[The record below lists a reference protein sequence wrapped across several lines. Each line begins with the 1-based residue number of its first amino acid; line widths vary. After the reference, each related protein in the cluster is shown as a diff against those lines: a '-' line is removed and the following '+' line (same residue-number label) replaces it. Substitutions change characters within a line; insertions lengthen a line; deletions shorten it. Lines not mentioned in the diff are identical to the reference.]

1 MKNLILYTT
10 LYNQNLFWCT
20 TNYAFMKKITALF
33 VLITL
38 CSLVQAQTLSNFSL
52 KNVVDAKQI
61 SLQDFASSSGLVI
74 IFTSVACPF
83 DGYYSNRLKQLQNE
97 YSGKLP
103 ILLVNAYTEAP
114 EAEEWMIKTAQAN
127 GLTLPY
133 LSDKDQVLM
142 TQLNAQRSP
151 EAFVLKN
158 TNGQFTVAYHGAID
172 DNAQAENGVK
182 QNYLKDAMEN
192 LLNGKNIIQVSTR
205 PVGCYIRK
213 K

>member
-1 MKNLILYTT
+1 
-10 LYNQNLFWCT
+10 
-20 TNYAFMKKITALF
+20 MKKIISLF
-33 VLITL
+33 VFTSVL
-38 CSLVQAQTLSNFSL
+38 SVAQAQSLSDFSL
-52 KNVVDAKQI
+52 KNVVDAKAI
-61 SLQDFASSSGLVI
+61 SLKDFSTSPGLVI

-83 DGYYSNRLKQLQNE
+83 DGYYGNRLKQLQNE

-103 ILLVNAYTEAP
+103 ILLVNSYTEAP
-114 EAEEWMIKTAQAN
+114 EAEEWMLKTAQAN

-158 TNGQFTVAYHGAID
+158 TNGQFSVAYHGAID

-182 QNYLKDAMEN
+182 QSYLKDAMEN
-192 LLNGKNIIQVSTR
+192 LLNGKNIVQVSSR

>member
-1 MKNLILYTT
+1 
-10 LYNQNLFWCT
+10 
-20 TNYAFMKKITALF
+20 MKKITILLTF
-33 VLITL
+33 IFLV
-38 CSLVQAQTLSNFSL
+38 SFVQAQSLSDFSL

-61 SLQDFASSSGLVI
+61 SLKDFSDAKGLVI

-83 DGYYSNRLKQLQNE
+83 DGYYGNRLKQLQNE

-103 ILLVNAYTEAP
+103 ILLVNSYTEAP
-114 EAEEWMIKTAQAN
+114 EAEEWMLKTAQAN

-158 TNGQFTVAYHGAID
+158 NNGQFAVAYHGAID

-182 QNYLKDAMEN
+182 QSYLKEAMEN
-192 LLNGKNIIQVSTR
+192 LLNGKNVVQVSTR

>member
-1 MKNLILYTT
+1 
-10 LYNQNLFWCT
+10 
-20 TNYAFMKKITALF
+20 MKKIILLFALVSF
-33 VLITL
+33 VFVT
-38 CSLVQAQTLSNFSL
+38 QGQTLTDFNL

-61 SLQDFASSSGLVI
+61 SLKDYSSAPGLVI

-83 DGYYSNRLKQLQNE
+83 DGYYGNRLKQLQNE
-97 YSGKLP
+97 FSGKLP
-103 ILLVNAYTEAP
+103 ILLVNSYTEAP
-114 EAEEWMIKTAQAN
+114 EAEEWMLKTAQAN

-158 TNGQFTVAYHGAID
+158 TNGQFIVAYHGAID
-172 DNAQAENGVK
+172 DNAQAETGVK
-182 QNYLKDAMEN
+182 QTYLKDAIVN
-192 LLNGKNIIQVSTR
+192 LLSGKNIVQPSAR